1 MKRDARLKRS
11 GERTDRWLG
20 GQHRRPRYY
29 PCPMHHSSV
38 VARIARGLRIPVGIL
53 GLGLPGVR
61 YAVQQ
66 AYEREYAKAVAQ
78 RIASTDAPSLTLG
91 PARVTWQTDPE
102 LERHYPRWI
111 GAQVQEL

>member
-1 MKRDARLKRS
+1 MKRDPRLKRS
-11 GERTDRWLG
+11 GERVQVGYG
-20 GQHRRPRYY
+20 GAHRRPRYY

-66 AYEREYAKAVAQ
+66 AYEREYAQAVAQ
-78 RIASTDAPSLTLG
+78 RIASTEG
-91 PARVTWQTDPE
+91 ARGRDLHWIAQDE
-102 LERHYPRWI
+102 L
-111 GAQVQEL
+111 A